1 LSEPSGG
8 GPINGGV
15 VRHHQRAAAQP
26 SVTTAAAG
34 VNSNKSRSENE
45 GLDRYSNTFNEIEAG
60 DVRDGQSILNRTTE
74 LQFSFL
80 QRFVVVLVNY

>member
-1 LSEPSGG
+1 MSEPSGG

-26 SVTTAAAG
+26 SVATATAAAG
-34 VNSNKSRSENE
+34 VKSNKSRSENE

-74 LQFSFL
+74 LQFYLFP
-80 QRFVVVLVNY
+80 

>member
-1 LSEPSGG
+1 MSEPSGG

-26 SVTTAAAG
+26 SVATATAAAG

-74 LQFSFL
+74 LQFYLFP
-80 QRFVVVLVNY
+80 

>member
-8 GPINGGV
+8 GPINGGI

-26 SVTTAAAG
+26 LASVAAATG

-45 GLDRYSNTFNEIEAG
+45 GLDRYSNAYNEIEAG
-60 DVRDGQSILNRTTE
+60 DVRDGQSI
-74 LQFSFL
+74 F
-80 QRFVVVLVNY
+80 Y